1 MGKRRV
7 PSRWRRNYSRE
18 ERERERYALIIRLLR
33 RSRPGEMYS
42 AETPAP
48 VNEPRRFFNRHGKIR
63 KNESTPAVALE
74 GGGGGILNA
83 RFHHRQ

>member
-7 PSRWRRNYSRE
+7 PSRWRRDYSRE
-18 ERERERYALIIRLLR
+18 ERERYALIIRLLR
-33 RSRPGEMYS
+33 RSRPGEMCS

-48 VNEPRRFFNRHGKIR
+48 VNEPRRFFNGHGKKIR
-63 KNESTPAVALE
+63 KNEFNPAVAL
-74 GGGGGILNA
+74 GGEKRGILNA